1 MKTYIKFLLNLF
13 SVSFVKM
20 VMIFFGIIII
30 INILEEVQFF
40 NEYEAG
46 YFLPLLLSVLNAPS
60 ILFEM
65 LPFIFLIST
74 QFFFIK
80 LIDSNELEIF
90 KYKGLTNTKIVKIIS
105 ILSFFIGIIFILFF
119 YSFSSLLKNE
129 YLIIKNKYVNDGK
142 YLAVINNNGLW
153 LRENFEDKKSIIN
166 ARKIKGS
173 LLIEVLISEFDK
185 DFNLIQT
192 IESNKIDISSYS
204 WKIFNPKIS
213 KNNETI
219 NISSMN
225 FYSNYNIEKI
235 NTLFSNLSSQSIYG
249 LINLR
254 KNYKSLDLSLTEI
267 DSHFHKIAS
276 YPFYLTLITILTS
289 IVMFNIKRQKN
300 SLYRLILGIF
310 LSVTIY
316 YISNFFYALG
326 IGEKIPLFLSIW
338 FPLFI
343 LSLINIIFIM
353 KLNEK

>member
-1 MKTYIKFLLNLF
+1 MRTYIKFLLNLF

-173 LLIEVLISEFDK
+173 LLMEVLISEFDK

-192 IESNKIDISSYS
+192 I
-204 WKIFNPKIS
+204 
-213 KNNETI
+213 
-219 NISSMN
+219 
-225 FYSNYNIEKI
+225 
-235 NTLFSNLSSQSIYG
+235 
-249 LINLR
+249 
-254 KNYKSLDLSLTEI
+254 
-267 DSHFHKIAS
+267 
-276 YPFYLTLITILTS
+276 
-289 IVMFNIKRQKN
+289 
-300 SLYRLILGIF
+300 
-310 LSVTIY
+310 
-316 YISNFFYALG
+316 
-326 IGEKIPLFLSIW
+326 
-338 FPLFI
+338 
-343 LSLINIIFIM
+343 
-353 KLNEK
+353 